1 VWIKGLLLKLERYGI
16 GDASSANNLPKPVIP
31 SAMSFINT
39 KNNNGPKTD
48 P

>member
-1 VWIKGLLLKLERYGI
+1 MSCKESLSFAMCPI
-16 GDASSANNLPKPVIP
+16 DASSANNLPKPVIP
-31 SAMSFINT
+31 SAMSFINI